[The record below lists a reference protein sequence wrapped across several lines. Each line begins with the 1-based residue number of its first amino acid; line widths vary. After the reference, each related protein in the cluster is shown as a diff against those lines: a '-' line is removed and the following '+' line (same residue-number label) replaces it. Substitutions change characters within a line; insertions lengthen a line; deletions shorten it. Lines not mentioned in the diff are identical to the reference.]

1 MPEKLFLI
9 DAMAMIYR
17 AYFAMIS
24 HPLTDAQGR
33 NTSAIYGFVNSLIRI
48 IEEENPHHIAVCF
61 DTQQPTFRH
70 IEFPQYKA
78 QRQEIPTDMPWQIEE
93 VKQIV
98 RMFNIPSIELGGYE
112 ADDIIGTLVK
122 QAEKEKARSYM
133 VTPDKDYMQLV
144 SENTVMYKPV
154 KSAAGIRVAEM
165 ELVGIKQVEVKFGVT
180 PDKVIEVLGLMGDA
194 SDNIPGV
201 KGVGEKTAIA
211 LIKEYGTIDNLY
223 ANIDK
228 ITKPK
233 LKELLIND
241 KHNAYLARR
250 LVTIKTDVPLDINFH
265 GLIRKDPDRDALV
278 KKFEE
283 LNMKSFARKFSGQ
296 KKIFVKEDNESKEL
310 SENKSKRSYTEV
322 TEKTQGSQRRTF
334 IGIPEIE
341 IPEMDIPEMD
351 MEMLSPPD
359 FFDYEDTETG
369 ELFSESIKITISG
382 EKIDAPAN
390 IKKID
395 DVKHKYYLIKNED
408 ELSRLVKKLTQ
419 EELVSFDTET
429 TGVDAM
435 TAEIVG
441 MSFSY
446 QEGEAFYLPVYGSIS
461 AEREEDAGL
470 FGIEKEPEEKTGV
483 DIKNA
488 VEKLR
493 PVLESK
499 KIRKVG
505 QNLKY
510 DYMIMRRY
518 GIKMENLF
526 FDSMIGSYILNS
538 DSQYGMDFLSEKFL
552 NYEPIHI
559 EELIGKGKN
568 QISMADVDIN
578 RVTNYAAEDA
588 DVTLQLFHRL
598 KFELQKVN
606 LYKLCTELEFP
617 LIKVLAE
624 MELEG
629 IHVDEKI
636 LKTLDR
642 ELIVK
647 KAEYEESIYTAAD
660 EKFNI
665 NSTQQLANILFV
677 KLNLKPTK
685 KTKTGFSTDIKVL
698 EDLRYQHKI
707 VAALVEYRMLT
718 KLKSTYVE
726 GLMKAIN
733 PVTKRVH
740 TSFNQVVTSTGRLSS
755 VNPNLQNIPIRTE
768 AGKGLRKAF
777 VARSDDYEILSADY
791 SQIELRIMAHCSD
804 DENMKNAFKRGR
816 DIHTETAMH
825 IFGLKSKDKM
835 TDSHRRKA
843 KEVNFG
849 IIYGIGAFGLANRLE
864 IKNTEAKEIIDRY
877 FTEYPKIKDYMENTR
892 KFAAENGYV
901 QTLMGRRRYLAQ
913 INNKNATVRS
923 EDERAAINMPI
934 QGTAADMIK
943 IAMINIYEQFEKNKL
958 ESKMLLQV
966 HDELVFDVKKSE
978 TEEVKKIVIRE
989 MKNAIKLNVPVE
1001 VEVGTGKNWFDAH

>member
-78 QRQEIPTDMPWQIEE
+78 QRQEIPNDMPWQIEE

-144 SENTVMYKPV
+144 SENSVMYKPV
-154 KSAAGIRVAEM
+154 KSAAGSRVAEM
-165 ELVGIKQVEVKFGVT
+165 ELVGIKQVETKFGVT

-250 LVTIKTDVPLDINFH
+250 LVTIKTDVPLEINFH
-265 GLIRKDPDRDALV
+265 GLIRKDPDREALV

-310 SENKSKRSYTEV
+310 PENKSKISYTEV

-334 IGIPEIE
+334 NSITEIDMSE
-341 IPEMDIPEMD
+341 IDIPEMDIPD

-359 FFDYEDTETG
+359 YFDSEDYET
-369 ELFSESIKITISG
+369 SESLKITISG
-382 EKIDAPAN
+382 EKIDAPVN

-408 ELSRLVKKLTQ
+408 ELSRLEKKLMQ

-461 AEREEDAGL
+461 AVRDEDGGL

-483 DIKNA
+483 HIKAA
-488 VEKLR
+488 VEKIK

-526 FDSMIGSYILNS
+526 FDSMIGSYVLNS
-538 DSQYGMDFLSEKFL
+538 DSQHGMDFLSEKFL
-552 NYEPIHI
+552 NYEPVHI

-568 QISMADVDIN
+568 QISMAEVDIDK
-578 RVTNYAAEDA
+578 VTEYAAEDA

-617 LIKVLAE
+617 LIEVLAE

-642 ELIVK
+642 ELIIK
-647 KAEYEESIYTAAD
+647 KAEYEESIYESAG

-665 NSTQQLANILFV
+665 NSTQQLAKILFD
-677 KLNLKPTK
+677 KLKLESKK

-698 EDLRYQHKI
+698 EELRYQHKI
-707 VAALVEYRMLT
+707 VAMLVDYRMLT

-733 PVTKRVH
+733 PKTGRVH

-768 AGKGLRKAF
+768 AGRGLRKAF
-777 VARSDDYEILSADY
+777 TARNDDYEILSADY

-877 FTEYPKIKDYMENTR
+877 FMEYPKIKDYMERTR

-913 INNKNATVRS
+913 INNKNATVRA

-943 IAMINIYEQFEKNKL
+943 IAMINIHGQFEKNKL

-978 TEEVKKIVIRE
+978 IEEVKKIVIRE
-989 MKNAIKLNVPVE
+989 MKNALKLNVPVE